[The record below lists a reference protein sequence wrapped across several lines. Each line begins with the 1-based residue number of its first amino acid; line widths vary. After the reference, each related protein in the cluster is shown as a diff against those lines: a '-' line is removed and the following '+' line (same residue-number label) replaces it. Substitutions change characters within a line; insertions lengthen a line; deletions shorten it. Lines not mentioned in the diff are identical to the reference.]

1 MEARE
6 QRRDSTYRTGGDDY
20 SPGIDTDMDSNA
32 PKDMEMPRKKRQ
44 GSRGKSDWH

>member
-20 SPGIDTDMDSNA
+20 SPGIDTDSNA